1 MKFGVK
7 RLELRVAG
15 RLALVAASL
24 VAGRTVAADL
34 VKLGDAEVG
43 FRMHLGM
50 MKIAGMET
58 SAEEMDS
65 LAVVTNGATVTAMWK
80 GHPVLGGNFT
90 VTAAFT
96 RSGAGWEYAFG
107 WKDLE
112 GGKLIVENVRFPDIV
127 VPRTETSGVLCPDS
141 HGMGKVVRPD
151 WPFWGWEREPCVEG
165 AMREFQFIALLDE
178 GTTSWYV
185 DARDPEARAKRAY
198 AYCRLGLADPKSRL
212 GVVYTLPMSAEN
224 TSAYTLPWKGLI
236 TPFKGGWYEA
246 TQVYRPWALGQ
257 KWVAKARVR
266 QATPQ
271 AKRLREI
278 CLWAWNR
285 GRSDEVAPPLERFA
299 AETGVPCALDWYWW
313 QRHPQDVGYPEYWPP
328 REGAAKF
335 TDVVARLKAKGIYT
349 MAYMNGWS
357 IDQDAPAYRI
367 AGERESVADHS
378 GVIPG
383 VLWNVHMK
391 ERHRLAGTCGEAPTF
406 QRLLAENV
414 SAGARAG
421 LDAVYLDQISCC
433 AGNPCWNRA
442 HAHQPGDGLAGQRA
456 YCDFLGRLRE
466 ANPGLALSSEE
477 VSEAFLGEF
486 DSFISLFGTS
496 YERCGLGTLPGF
508 EAVPAWN
515 AIYHGLVA
523 CFGTYSL
530 LDGIAPW
537 DRDWPT
543 DRKWAA
549 SDEKDWH
556 AMFPDQFAVEF
567 ARTVVWGNQP
577 SVHALRMSHFDDP
590 RYAPEMAFMRE
601 TVKTYREN
609 RDWLYDG
616 TMLAPGGLSCAKK
629 EVKFQRRG
637 IYNKAGQY
645 GVSTQPALPTVFH
658 SVWRAADGRVRAY
671 LVNWSRDEQAY
682 ALEAPDG
689 SAKGTLK
696 PLSWAVLDL

>member
-1 MKFGVK
+1 MQKIARGCLAASAV
-7 RLELRVAG
+7 VAG
-15 RLALVAASL
+15 VMQT
-24 VAGRTVAADL
+24 AGADL
-34 VKLGDAEVG
+34 VRLGSAEIG

-58 SAEEMDS
+58 SAEEMDTLS
-65 LAVVTNGATVTAMWK
+65 VVTNDATITATWM
-80 GHPVLGGNFT
+80 GHPVLGENFT
-90 VTAAFT
+90 VTATFE
-96 RSGAGWEYAFG
+96 SCGEGWEYAFG

-112 GGKLIVENVRFPDIV
+112 GGKLVVENVRFPDIV
-127 VPRTETSGVLCPDS
+127 VPRTETSGVLCPDT
-141 HGMGKVVRPD
+141 HGMGKVIRPD

-165 AMREFQFIALLDE
+165 GMREFQFVALLDE

-185 DARDPEARAKRAY
+185 DARDSEARAKRAY

-212 GVVYTLPMSAEN
+212 GVLYTLPMSAAN
-224 TSAYTLPWKGLI
+224 TANYALPWKGLI

-246 TQVYRPWALGQ
+246 TQIYRPWALEQ
-257 KWVAKARVR
+257 KWAERARAR
-266 QATPQ
+266 LATPQ

-285 GRSDEVAPPLERFA
+285 GQSDEVAPPLERFA

-313 QRHPQDVGYPEYWPP
+313 QKYPQDVGYPEYWPP
-328 REGAAKF
+328 REGAETF
-335 TDVVARLKAKGIYT
+335 TEVVARLKAKNIYT
-349 MAYMNGWS
+349 MVYMNGWS
-357 IDQDAPAYRI
+357 IDKDAPAYSI
-367 AGERESVADHS
+367 AGEREAVANHNGLIDGS
-378 GVIPG
+378 
-383 VLWNVHMK
+383 LWNVHMK
-391 ERHRLAGTCGEAPTF
+391 EPHRLAGNCGQAETF
-406 QRLLAENV
+406 QRLLA
-414 SAGARAG
+414 ADIAACAKAG

-433 AGNPCWNRA
+433 AGEPCWNRA
-442 HAHQPGDGLAGQRA
+442 HAHLPGDGLSGQYGYYR
-456 YCDFLGRLRE
+456 FLENLRK
-466 ANPGLALSSEE
+466 ANPDLALSSEE

-496 YERCGLGTLPGF
+496 HERCGLGTLPAF

-515 AIYHGLVA
+515 AIYHGLAA

-549 SDEKDWH
+549 KDEKDWH
-556 AMFPDQFAVEF
+556 KLFPDQFAVEF

-577 SVHALRMSHFDDP
+577 SVHALRMSHFEDP
-590 RYAPEMAFMRE
+590 QYAPEMAFMRE
-601 TVKTYREN
+601 TVKMYRAN

-616 TMLAPGGLSCAKK
+616 IMLAPGTLVCAKK
-629 EVKFQRRG
+629 EVKFLRRG

-658 SVWRAADGRVRAY
+658 SIWKGANGHARAY
-671 LVNWSRDEQAY
+671 LVNWSRDDQAY
-682 ALEAPDG
+682 VLDAPAG
-689 SAKGTLK
+689 RRTGTLK
-696 PLSWAVLDL
+696 PLAWAVVDL